1 MYSISLLLTTLPPF
15 KSEGEKYSEVLT
27 FPFYSYYWQRFSF
40 LVFYLNIAFLDYVPH
55 QISKLYT
62 TYVSILP
69 YLGGAQHR
77 IFAIAVLKIFLYFFY
92 IIEEMSTIRT

>member
-1 MYSISLLLTTLPPF
+1 
-15 KSEGEKYSEVLT
+15 
-27 FPFYSYYWQRFSF
+27 
-40 LVFYLNIAFLDYVPH
+40 VPH